1 MPDGRTLIFGT
12 VADPVAH
19 VTSPE
24 RFGWLFEQWGFNGAM
39 MAFHVRPEN
48 LKRFLHGVRH
58 LSNLAGFCVTIPHK
72 QAIVPLLD
80 EVTDRAALVGA
91 VNVVR
96 RLPDGRLVGDQMD
109 GMGFVE
115 GLRKAGHEISG
126 KDVFMAGAG
135 GAAAGIAFAIA
146 AAGARKLTIHNRTA
160 ATAAAL
166 ARRVATQ
173 NAACRVEVGGKDPAG
188 HAIAINATSAGMRET
203 DELPMSLDSVGPGM
217 VVAEVIMRPRETAL
231 LAGAAR
237 RGATVH
243 HGDEMLLAQ
252 LPMLARFM
260 GAHPKEE
267 GAPTPEAPGGTAL
280 PPGPSAGG
288 RARAAAVAWATT
300 NFCD

>member
-1 MPDGRTLIFGT
+1 MLDGRTLIFGT

-24 RFGWLFEQWGFNGAM
+24 RFGRLFEQRGFNGVM
-39 MAFHVRPEN
+39 IAFHVRPEN
-48 LKRFLHGVRH
+48 LKHFLDGVRY

-80 EVTDRAALVGA
+80 EVTARAALVGA

-96 RLPDGRLVGDQMD
+96 RLPDARLVGDQMD
-109 GMGFVE
+109 GIGFVA

-135 GAAAGIAFAIA
+135 GAAAGIGFAVA
-146 AAGARKLTIHNRTA
+146 AAGARTLTIHNRTA

-166 ARRVATQ
+166 ARRIAAQ
-173 NAACRVEVGGKDPAG
+173 NTACHVKVGANDPAG
-188 HAIAINATSAGMRET
+188 HTIAINATSAGMREA

-252 LPMLARFM
+252 LPILAQFM
-260 GAHPKEE
+260 GAYPRVTGDVE
-267 GAPTPEAPGGTAL
+267 TV
-280 PPGPSAGG
+280 
-288 RARAAAVAWATT
+288 R
-300 NFCD
+300 